1 MATPRLKVTCDC
13 PTQAQ
18 FDQFKASVEAEMPA
32 ARKIAQR
39 VHNWDVIAL
48 SGVQGVLDVEF
59 KVKADADATWTKLV
73 AKQLTLAL
81 YGKAVMSYHACSHN
95 DPKIGD
101 CRDDPVSSYQEQ
113 LV

>member
-48 SGVQGVLDVEF
+48 NGIQGVLDAEF
-59 KVKADADATWTKLV
+59 KVKADADATWAKLV
-73 AKQLTLAL
+73 AKTASLAL
-81 YGKAVMSYHACSHN
+81 LGKGLLRYHQCPHADAVVTSCTMSGYT
-95 DPKIGD
+95 
-101 CRDDPVSSYQEQ
+101 EQ
-113 LV
+113 AI